1 MDIKLIAIDI
11 DGTLVNS
18 KKELTAGVKAA
29 IEKAKAQ
36 GIKVVICTGR
46 PLPGALK
53 LLAELGLDNDDN
65 QYVVSFGGAV
75 VQSTSGKVIYHQ
87 GLTYEDFVDLEAIAR
102 KMNLHF
108 QVISP
113 DRIYTCNKDIGYYT
127 LYEANLVSMGI
138 SYRTPDE
145 LRDVPLIKGM
155 FIDGPEILDP
165 AIADRTYFGQLEDRL
180 EFTKTAAFYY
190 EAYTKGVSKGNAVA
204 KLCEELDLTAENVM
218 AIGDEE
224 NDISMIEF
232 AGIGVAME
240 NAVPAVKEAANE
252 ITVDNDHDGVAKV
265 IKKFALK

>member
-1 MDIKLIAIDI
+1 
-11 DGTLVNS
+11 
-18 KKELTAGVKAA
+18 
-29 IEKAKAQ
+29 
-36 GIKVVICTGR
+36 
-46 PLPGALK
+46 
-53 LLAELGLDNDDN
+53 
-65 QYVVSFGGAV
+65 
-75 VQSTSGKVIYHQ
+75 
-87 GLTYEDFVDLEAIAR
+87 
-102 KMNLHF
+102 MNLHF

-155 FIDGPEILDP
+155 FIDEPEILDP
-165 AIADRTYFGQLEDRL
+165 AIADRTYFGQLENRL

-204 KLCEELDLTAENVM
+204 KLCEELGLTAENVM

-265 IKKFALK
+265 IEKFALK

>member
-29 IEKAKAQ
+29 IEKAKVQ

-155 FIDGPEILDP
+155 FIDEPEILDP

-204 KLCEELDLTAENVM
+204 KLCEELGLTAENVM

-224 NDISMIEF
+224 NDISMIKF

-240 NAVPAVKEAANE
+240 NAVPAVKEVANE

-265 IKKFALK
+265 IEKFALK